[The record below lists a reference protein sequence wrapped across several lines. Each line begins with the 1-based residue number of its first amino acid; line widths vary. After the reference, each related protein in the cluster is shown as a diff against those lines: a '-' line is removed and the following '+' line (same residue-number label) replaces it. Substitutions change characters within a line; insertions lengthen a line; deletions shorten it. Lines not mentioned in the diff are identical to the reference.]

1 MHGAA
6 VSVHNLRGMHAQFV
20 RSRCTFLC
28 GIFTCYLINQKEA
41 SAPLE
46 VGKNKSNFRGKQTMN
61 IEMVKTALT
70 ESIQEIAKDK
80 SMIVKDAEK
89 MFIRTRKIAFET
101 MIQGFIAMGGGKTKN
116 EITDYFKDGKAIP
129 TESAWIQQRNKIKA
143 EAFRK
148 VLLQFQSRLENNY
161 PQKEYRFIAADGS
174 TVTYFSTPKYSD
186 SSYYTDPGNSNKGA
200 YSIHVNALYDL
211 EHQTYLDALLQPVR
225 QKDEFSAFCTM
236 ADRQNSNSEI
246 KYVYICDR
254 GYCSFNCMAHVIQS
268 GQYFLFRAKDIT
280 SKGMTQSMI
289 HPMDDSFDVKQ
300 ELTLVRYHDKK
311 WKDNPNIRFLDPNA
325 HFDYISE
332 GTKDEYSLSFRL
344 IRFPISDN
352 SFECIVT
359 NLPEDGFPM
368 DRIKKLYCLRWG
380 IETSFRHLKYNL
392 GLSYTHSYKPDGVM
406 IEIFAKLIL
415 FNYTSACLACVSMK
429 EKKERKYQYKANFSA
444 AVHNCRLS
452 LFLVPSISNESLTSL
467 LESLSIPIRDDR
479 SNPHLQTAHFR
490 RPHRSNYR
498 PS

>member
-1 MHGAA
+1 M
-6 VSVHNLRGMHAQFV
+6 
-20 RSRCTFLC
+20 C
-28 GIFTCYLINQKEA
+28 GRACYLINQKEA

-80 SMIVKDAEK
+80 SMIVKDAKK

-236 ADRQNSNSEI
+236 VDRQSPDSETKNI
-246 KYVYICDR
+246 YICDR

-289 HPMDDSFDVKQ
+289 HTADDTFDIRQK
-300 ELTLVRYHDKK
+300 LTLVRYHDKK
-311 WKDNPNIRFLDPNA
+311 RKDDPNIRFLDPNA
-325 HFDYISE
+325 RFDYIPY
-332 GTKDEYSLSFRL
+332 GTKNEYSLSFRL
-344 IRFPISDN
+344 IRFPISED

-359 NLPEDGFPM
+359 NLPEDVFPM

-452 LFLVPSISNESLTSL
+452 LFLGPSISNESLTSL